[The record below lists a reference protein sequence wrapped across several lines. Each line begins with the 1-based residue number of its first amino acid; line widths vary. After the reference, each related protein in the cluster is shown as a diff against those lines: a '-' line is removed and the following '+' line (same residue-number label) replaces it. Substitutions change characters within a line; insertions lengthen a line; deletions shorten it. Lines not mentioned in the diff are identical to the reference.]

1 MEGTRYCDG
10 AMAGAPKDGA
20 MTLILALDVATVTG
34 FARGK
39 IGAIPSSGSIRFD
52 GAAARPTDNQCFG
65 AAVTWIVALLEQ
77 GPLPDVLIMEA
88 LLPPMAMKGET
99 TTAVRDRLGG
109 LHGIMRGVAHRYGV
123 GEISTVSVG
132 AVRSH
137 FIGDRSLRRE
147 AAKREVLYK
156 CQALGWPAR
165 DHNAADAC
173 AIWSFA
179 CGLIDPNWALQ
190 VSPLFRKRAVG

>member
-1 MEGTRYCDG
+1 
-10 AMAGAPKDGA
+10 
-20 MTLILALDVATVTG
+20 MTDILALDIATVTG
-34 FARGK
+34 FARGHL
-39 IGAIPSSGSIRFD
+39 GEIPSSGSIRFD
-52 GAAARPTDNQCFG
+52 GGAARPTDNQVFG
-65 AAVTWIVALLEQ
+65 AALYWIIALLEQ
-77 GPLPDVLIMEA
+77 GPLPNVVIMEA
-88 LLPPMAMKGET
+88 LLPPTAMKGET

-109 LHGIMRGVAHRYGV
+109 LHGIMRGVAHRYGI

-137 FIGDRSLRRE
+137 FIGDRSLRRA

-156 CQALGWPAR
+156 CRALGWPAR

-179 CGLIDPNWALQ
+179 CGLIDPRTALQ
-190 VSPLFRKRAVG
+190 VSPLFRKRVAV

>member
-1 MEGTRYCDG
+1 
-10 AMAGAPKDGA
+10 
-20 MTLILALDVATVTG
+20 MTDILALDVATTLG
-34 FARGK
+34 WARGRV
-39 IGAIPSSGSIRFD
+39 GNCPSSGSIRFD
-52 GAAARPTDNQCFG
+52 GGAARPTDNQVFG
-65 AAVTWIVALLEQ
+65 AALNWIVALFEQ
-77 GPLPDVLIMEA
+77 GPLPNILIMEA
-88 LLPPMAMKGET
+88 LLPPTAMTGET

-137 FIGDRSLRRE
+137 FIGDRSLRRA

-173 AIWSFA
+173 AIWHFA
-179 CGLIDPNWALQ
+179 CSLIKPELALQ
-190 VSPLFRKRAVG
+190 VSPLFRRKVVG